1 MLQQSLVFEKRITK
15 SVRLNYLLTLPH
27 AYTADGMKRFP
38 FILSLHGVGERGD
51 DLEKLK
57 LHGLP
62 QFLETQD
69 DFPFIV
75 VAPQC
80 PVESDW
86 SIEMDAL
93 AALLEDSIRAYRVD
107 ESQVYLTGLS
117 MGGRGALHL
126 ATLQPQR
133 FAALVPI
140 CPARPDI
147 LKRAERV
154 AQLKAIPMWFFHG
167 AQDPVVPVEQSVQL
181 VDELRASGAQVRLT
195 IYPDAKHNV
204 WRRTYANPELYGW
217 LLEQKGDHV

>member
-1 MLQQSLVFEKRITK
+1 MFQQPLAFEKQITK
-15 SVRLNYLLTLPH
+15 SVHLKYLLALPR
-27 AYTADGMKRFP
+27 AYTVDETQRFP
-38 FILSLHGVGERGD
+38 LIFSLHGVGERGD

-80 PVESDW
+80 PAESDW

-93 AALLEDSIRAYRVD
+93 VALLDEATRVYRVD
-107 ESQVYLTGLS
+107 ESRVYLTGLS

-126 ATLQPQR
+126 AALEPHR

-140 CPARPDI
+140 CPRRPEI
-147 LKRAERV
+147 LRRAERV
-154 AQLKAIPMWFFHG
+154 AMLAQIPMWFFHG
-167 AQDPVVPVEQSVQL
+167 EQDPVVPVEQSIQL
-181 VDELRASGAQVRLT
+181 VDELRTIGAQVQLT
-195 IYPDAKHNV
+195 IYPDVKHNS
-204 WRRTYANPELYGW
+204 WRRTYENPGLYQW
-217 LLEQKGDHV
+217 MLEHRRENK